1 MAGRLWHSDPGRGE
15 RVRHG
20 LIWAVV
26 DAVCWGIGLTLAT
39 VIRYEFT
46 VSSID
51 WRGLALVTGYVI
63 VGQVAM
69 GLLAGLYTGRLR
81 FASFEEAGALGLST
95 VGIGVAL
102 TLSLLTITGPRPI
115 PLSAA
120 AGGAGVAVLL
130 MFGAR
135 YLVRLVQHLGSIKG
149 RDGQHRAIIFGAGDG
164 GYEAARALLRDPE
177 SMIRPVAFLD
187 DDPKKRNLR
196 ILGCRVV
203 GNWQTLRSAATRFS
217 AETLVIAVPSAA
229 RAEIAAVAREAR
241 QAGLRVLILPRMAKY
256 LQSEISPR
264 HIRPLA
270 FGDFLGRAEVYI
282 DAGQVAGLIEGRRV
296 LVTGAGGSIGSELCA
311 VVNRFHPGALFM
323 VDRDENALH
332 RLQLALEGRALLE
345 SESLI
350 VADVRDRDAVD
361 AFMQACRPDVV
372 FHAAALKHVTFLE
385 RFPAEAVKTN
395 VIGTLNVL
403 QAAAAVGVGRFVNV
417 STDKAADPVSILG
430 YTKRIAEMLTA
441 GVFWRSGMA
450 GISVRFGNVLG
461 SQGSVIPSMER
472 QIRNGGPVT
481 ITHPEVTRYFMTT
494 EEAVQLVVQA
504 GALGEAGEVMV
515 LDMGEPVRI
524 VDLAREL
531 VGEVDPGI
539 ELEFEYT
546 GLRPGEKLNEV
557 LAGAGERMLRRAHD
571 LITCY
576 AVPSL
581 PLEAVDALRS
591 VLDGGALR
599 PLLASLATTN
609 AAVPGS
615 PAAVASPGD
624 PSEVT

>member
-1 MAGRLWHSDPGRGE
+1 MRRG
-15 RVRHG
+15 
-20 LIWAVV
+20 LTWAVM
-26 DAVCWGIGLTLAT
+26 DALCWGIGLTLAT
-39 VIRYEFT
+39 VIRFEFT
-46 VSSID
+46 VASID
-51 WRGLALVTGYVI
+51 WRGLVLVTGYAVA
-63 VGQVAM
+63 GQVAV

-81 FASFEEAGALGLST
+81 FASFEEAGALGLSA
-95 VGIGVAL
+95 VAIGVTL
-102 TLSLLTITGPRPI
+102 TLSLLTIAGIRPV

-187 DDPKKRNLR
+187 DDPRKRNLR

-203 GNWQTLRSAATRFS
+203 GNRQNLREAASRFA
-217 AETLVIAVPSAA
+217 AEILVIAVPSAP
-229 RAEIAAVAREAR
+229 RSEIAAVAREAR
-241 QAGLRVLILPRMAKY
+241 QAGLRVLILPRTAKY
-256 LQSEISPR
+256 LESEILPR

-270 FGDFLGRAEVYI
+270 FGDFLGRAEVCI
-282 DAGQVAGLIEGRRV
+282 DAGQVARLIEGRRV

-311 VVNRFHPGALFM
+311 VVKGFRPGALFM

-345 SESLI
+345 SEALI
-350 VADVRDRDAVD
+350 VADVRDREAVD
-361 AFMQACRPDVV
+361 AFMRSARPDVV
-372 FHAAALKHVTFLE
+372 FHTAALKHVTFLE
-385 RFPAEAVKTN
+385 RFPSEAVKTN
-395 VIGTLNVL
+395 VIGTANVL
-403 QAAAAVGVGRFVNV
+403 RAAAAAGVGRFVNV
-417 STDKAADPVSILG
+417 STDKAADPINVLG

-441 GVFWRSGMA
+441 GFTEAERML

-461 SQGSVIPSMER
+461 SQGSVVPSMER

-481 ITHPEVTRYFMTT
+481 ITHPDVTRYFMTI

-504 GALGEAGEVMV
+504 GALGEPGEVMV
-515 LDMGEPVRI
+515 LDMGDPVRV

-531 VGEVDPGI
+531 VGEVAPGVEI
-539 ELEFEYT
+539 AFEFT
-546 GLRPGEKLNEV
+546 GLRPGEKLHEV
-557 LAGAGERMLRRAHD
+557 LAGAGEVLLRRAHD

-581 PLEAVDALRS
+581 PVEVVEALRLT
-591 VLDGGALR
+591 VHEPDLP
-599 PLLASLATTN
+599 PLLASLA
-609 AAVPGS
+609 AAGGLAPERLGALVS
-615 PAAVASPGD
+615 PHFQSGVA
-624 PSEVT
+624 

>member
-1 MAGRLWHSDPGRGE
+1 MAGRLWHSDPGRGA
-15 RVRHG
+15 RVRRG
-20 LIWAVV
+20 LTWAAI
-26 DAVCWGIGLTLAT
+26 DAACWGIGLILAT

-46 VSSID
+46 LSSVD
-51 WRGLALVTGYVI
+51 WRGLALITGYAVA
-63 VGQVAM
+63 GQVALGM
-69 GLLAGLYTGRLR
+69 LAGLYTGRLR

-95 VGIGVAL
+95 VSVGVVL
-102 TLSLLTITGPRPI
+102 TLSLLTVAGVRPV
-115 PLSAA
+115 PVSAA
-120 AGGAGVAVLL
+120 AGGTGVAVLM
-130 MFGAR
+130 MFGTR
-135 YLVRLVQHLGSIKG
+135 YAVRLVQQLGTITR
-149 RDGQHRAIIFGAGDG
+149 RDGQHRAIVFGAGDG

-177 SMIRPVAFLD
+177 STIRPVAFLD

-203 GNWQTLRSAATRFS
+203 GGRQSLREAAARFS

-241 QAGLRVLILPRMAKY
+241 RAGLRVLILPRLAKY
-256 LQSEISPR
+256 LQTEVLPR

-270 FGDFLGRAEVYI
+270 FGDFLGRAEVHI
-282 DAGQVAGLIEGRRV
+282 DASQVAGLIEGRRV

-332 RLQLALEGRALLE
+332 RLQLALEGRALLD

-350 VADVRDRDAVD
+350 VADVRDRDATRQ
-361 AFMQACRPDVV
+361 FMQACRPDVV

-403 QAAAAVGVGRFVNV
+403 QEAAAAGVVRFVNV
-417 STDKAADPVSILG
+417 STDKAADPVNVLG
-430 YTKRIAEMLTA
+430 YTKRIGEMLTA
-441 GVFWRSGMA
+441 GSYERWGMV

-461 SQGSVIPSMER
+461 SQGSVVPSMER
-472 QIRNGGPVT
+472 QIRHGGPVT
-481 ITHPEVTRYFMTT
+481 ITHPDVTRYFMTT

-531 VGEVDPGI
+531 VGELDPGVEI
-539 ELEFEYT
+539 EFQYT
-546 GLRPGEKLNEV
+546 GLRAGEKLSEV
-557 LAGAGERMLRRAHD
+557 LAGADEPMIRRAHD

-576 AVPSL
+576 SVPPL
-581 PLEAVDALRS
+581 PPEAVDAVRP
-591 VLDGGALR
+591 VIDDGTLR
-599 PLLASLATTN
+599 PLLTILATAN
-609 AAVPGS
+609 GS
-615 PAAVASPGD
+615 ASRSPSLLASPYD
-624 PSEVT
+624 PSGVA